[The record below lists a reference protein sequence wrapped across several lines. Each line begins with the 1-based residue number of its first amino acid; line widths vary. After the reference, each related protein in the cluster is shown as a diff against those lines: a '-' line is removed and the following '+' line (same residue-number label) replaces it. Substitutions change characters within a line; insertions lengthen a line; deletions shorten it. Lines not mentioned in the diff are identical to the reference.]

1 MPVMIRLALLLVG
14 LLSAGILPAQ
24 HIVLKNGFLAD
35 SVKTGSPVHFF
46 LVARYPENYN
56 ILFPDSA
63 FLFTPF
69 EFRKKQYFP
78 TRTTGNI
85 SCDSAVY
92 ELVTFEINDSLWL
105 ALPVFH
111 ISGGD
116 TIVHM
121 ASPDTVFLQH
131 TVKELPPDTI
141 PLNKLPLKTN
151 TTQQV
156 LTKKFNYLI
165 AALLLLAGAVLIT
178 ILTWLF
184 GPSLR
189 RYLRKR
195 KLIQNHNRFMNEFN
209 ARLEVLRTSFN
220 VPGAEAAV
228 ALWKKHAEQ
237 LTGKPFTRLT
247 SHEIL
252 VQMQDEAIYAA
263 LKEIDRSIYGYG
275 SPAIS
280 SLEYLKNKADDFF
293 AEKLREVSHG

>member
-1 MPVMIRLALLLVG
+1 MIRLALLLVG
-14 LLSAGILPAQ
+14 LLPMSTLSAQ

-35 SVKTGSPVHFF
+35 SVKTGSPVLFF
-46 LVARYPENYN
+46 LTARYPENYN

-63 FLFTPF
+63 YRFTPF
-69 EFRKKQYFP
+69 EFRMKQYFP

-85 SCDSAVY
+85 SFDSAVY

-116 TIVHM
+116 TIIHM
-121 ASPDTVFLQH
+121 ATPDTVFLQH

-151 TTQQV
+151 TSQQV
-156 LTKKFNYLI
+156 LAKKFNYLL

-178 ILTWLF
+178 VLVLVF
-184 GPSLR
+184 GPSIR

-195 KLIQNHNRFMNEFN
+195 KLMQNHNRFMNEFN
-209 ARLEVLRTSFN
+209 ARLEGLRASFN
-220 VPGAEAAV
+220 VPGAEAVV
-228 ALWKKHAEQ
+228 ALWKKYAEQ

-247 SHEIL
+247 SQEIRYQL
-252 VQMQDEAIYAA
+252 QDEGIYAA

-275 SPAIS
+275 NPAIS

-293 AEKLREVSHG
+293 AEKFREVSHA